1 MAHSME
7 VKINQTD
14 GINFLATT
22 ARGVEFEIKP
32 KDHISPLE
40 YFALGLI
47 SCSGVDIVNVGK
59 EVKNLE
65 LKSEFI
71 RTDSAPYR
79 YTDIHIIYSF
89 DSAGSDDEAIRYVL
103 SSLESYCTTVNS
115 VRGVAK
121 VFYSVNHNGKSVAN
135 KKMIVSGEQNA
146 MGTYAEDLG
155 SDACCVS

>member
-1 MAHSME
+1 MATTME

-22 ARGVEFEIKP
+22 SRGVEFDLKP

-47 SCSGVDIVNVGK
+47 SCSGTDIVNLGK

-65 LKSEFI
+65 LKSQFE
-71 RTDSAPYR
+71 RTDAAPYR
-79 YTDIHIIYSF
+79 YTDIHIGYKF
-89 DSAGSDDEAIRYVL
+89 DSIGSDDEAHRWVL

-121 VFYSVNHNGKSVAN
+121 ITYSITHNGKLIAD
-135 KKMIVSGEQNA
+135 KKSIMSGEQGA
-146 MGTYAEDLG
+146 MGQFAEDMG
-155 SDACCVS
+155 NDACCAN